1 MRTLHSLLQYVWA
14 FPATALGIALALFA
28 RTTGATCNVVEGVLE
43 VAGGRIDKAISLLPR
58 PLQFNAITLGHVVLG
73 VDHVVLAACRA
84 HEQVHVRQ
92 YERWGVLFFPLYFGS
107 SLLQLLRGRNPYWD
121 NHFEREARQEK

>member
-1 MRTLHSLLQYVWA
+1 MEWPCRLVAPSPTARTTHTRARSTAESRIILTPEQTMRTLYSMLQYIWA
-14 FPATALGIALALFA
+14 FPATALGIALALLA
-28 RTTGATCNVVEGVLE
+28 RTTGATCNIVEGVLD
-43 VAGGRIDKAISLLPR
+43 VGGGRIDKAISFLPR

-92 YERWGVLFFPLYFGS
+92 YERW
-107 SLLQLLRGRNPYWD
+107 
-121 NHFEREARQEK
+121 